1 MSCSKIFSG
10 DLPELTYEIIKYLQN
25 DVSTLHSCILI
36 NRLWCRLAIPLLWEN
51 PFSIRTGNYNFIEMY
66 LHNLNDNDFKTKPLN
81 TLFNYLNYIKY
92 LNTWKFMICI
102 EIWSKDAIRT
112 LKPENKY
119 FIQNINIYSKVE
131 FMKLISISLFKIFI
145 ENEVNLY
152 TLDIDII
159 DHRYNEYFNDIFELI
174 IQNNTNFIQNIKNL
188 SFYTNIYNTY
198 CFEDTLLK
206 NRISQIINLH
216 KNLKRILLSHDYLP
230 LYKSL
235 LLSKDSNCSNTLNT
249 IILYRIN
256 FGSIINLLNKVF
268 EQLNVIESIHIIYC
282 YFLNSNFIQQI
293 INLSKPFKL
302 KSLFMNEKLRI
313 ELLQLLMQQSG
324 DYLENFG
331 YEFDYDNQSNQQ
343 LLELITNCKNIKFL
357 DLCKLRMK
365 IIYQIF
371 NLIENVKQ
379 NLNYLS
385 ISIDDYQDS
394 NNICSSTILQNLGQ
408 ILPSKLEYLNLVLK
422 IKANDFEV
430 FLKNSKDIFIKELLI
445 MQKGSDDILHY
456 IKKFIMEEKRVEY
469 LAIWNFKYGDLP
481 YFESEVKE
489 FELYNI
495 KLNYY
500 YTTLIHPY
508 NFMKELD

>member
-1 MSCSKIFSG
+1 
-10 DLPELTYEIIKYLQN
+10 
-25 DVSTLHSCILI
+25 
-36 NRLWCRLAIPLLWEN
+36 
-51 PFSIRTGNYNFIEMY
+51 
-66 LHNLNDNDFKTKPLN
+66 
-81 TLFNYLNYIKY
+81 
-92 LNTWKFMICI
+92 
-102 EIWSKDAIRT
+102 
-112 LKPENKY
+112 
-119 FIQNINIYSKVE
+119 
-131 FMKLISISLFKIFI
+131 
-145 ENEVNLY
+145 
-152 TLDIDII
+152 
-159 DHRYNEYFNDIFELI
+159 
-174 IQNNTNFIQNIKNL
+174 
-188 SFYTNIYNTY
+188 
-198 CFEDTLLK
+198 
-206 NRISQIINLH
+206 
-216 KNLKRILLSHDYLP
+216 
-230 LYKSL
+230 
-235 LLSKDSNCSNTLNT
+235 
-249 IILYRIN
+249 
-256 FGSIINLLNKVF
+256 
-268 EQLNVIESIHIIYC
+268 
-282 YFLNSNFIQQI
+282 
-293 INLSKPFKL
+293 
-302 KSLFMNEKLRI
+302 MNEKLRI